1 MRTRTGDLES
11 RQDLAY
17 FVSIHFTSFRC
28 LSLLLTEWP
37 MNAIS
42 GWLTSQ
48 RPCCMATD
56 RRGWTRHNLL
66 AVRRKEWVKPTERK
80 PYSIKE
86 WEGGVPTKS
95 CYVAEKFTPVCLLD
109 FLFDF
114 SSFSKGQE
122 DVQII
127 CQRLPNSI
135 RVNIKIVRSM
145 PWHNGPTMDAWY
157 PFHSSNWRYAYGH
170 QIIEP

>member
-1 MRTRTGDLES
+1 MSTLFFHSTNCSSLSLSFILFFMRTRTGDLES

-28 LSLLLTEWP
+28 LSLLLAEWP

-48 RPCCMATD
+48 RPWCMATD

-127 CQRLPNSI
+127 CVFRTLS
-135 RVNIKIVRSM
+135 VSTSK
-145 PWHNGPTMDAWY
+145 
-157 PFHSSNWRYAYGH
+157 
-170 QIIEP
+170 